1 MGEDAEMRLIC
12 SDILPVSLQA
22 GQQLQRGEQEVDQDR
37 DAGYMHGNLVFHR
50 PYRLSV
56 LPEMKSGTRNV
67 DSSPANGCSSTAA
80 CAARLPRA

>member
-22 GQQLQRGEQEVDQDR
+22 GQQLQRGEEKVDQDG
-37 DAGYMHGNLVFHR
+37 DTGYVHGNPVFHQ

-56 LPEMKSGTRNV
+56 LSEYKKR
-67 DSSPANGCSSTAA
+67 DEE
-80 CAARLPRA
+80 R